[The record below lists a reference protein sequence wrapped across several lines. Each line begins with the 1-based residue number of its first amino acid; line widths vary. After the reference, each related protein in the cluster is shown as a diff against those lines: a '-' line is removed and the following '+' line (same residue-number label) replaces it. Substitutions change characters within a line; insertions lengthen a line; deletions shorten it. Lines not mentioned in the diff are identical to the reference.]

1 MTFTPATPTDGL
13 TYRANINGTDY
24 DYTVVGTKTV
34 QEVVE
39 ALQPLMNAHPS
50 VSCTEDDSKVTCT
63 ADVAGT
69 PFASYSATV
78 VDITAPDIDDTALT
92 LTV

>member
-1 MTFTPATPTDGL
+1 VTFTPATPTDGL
-13 TYRANINGTDY
+13 TYRASINGTDY

-34 QEVVE
+34 TEVVE
-39 ALQPLMNAHPS
+39 GLQPLMNANPS
-50 VSCTEDDSKVTCT
+50 VTCTEDDSMVTCT
-63 ADVAGT
+63 ADVSGT
-69 PFASYSATV
+69 SFSYSATV